1 MNRRSDRRMWIA
13 VLPLSLAACAITPP
27 ERSYE
32 IDSAETPGEWVAAND
47 EGEVDIEAWWRQFGN
62 DELTAQVEL
71 ALAHNHDLVAAAAR
85 VQAAEAQA
93 RIAGAALKP
102 SLDAGLDARR
112 GRQNFIGL
120 PLPGGEGDVLSTT
133 SSSLGVSLDLAW
145 EWDLWGRLAA
155 GERAALEDFQ
165 ATRADYAGAQLSI
178 AGQTA
183 KAWLALAEARLQLQL
198 AEQTV
203 VSFSQNTGFIRRR
216 YEQGRIEPLEL
227 RLAENNLASA
237 ESLLYFRAE
246 QIERVARQLQILTG
260 AYPDGQ
266 VGATELPPIPA
277 EIPAGVPSDLLQRRP
292 DLASAEARLAAADYR
307 LWEARKALWPS
318 IRLTAS
324 AGRTSAELDDL
335 LKESFDVWSLAG
347 GIVQPIF
354 NGGRLRAAIDASDA
368 RAREAL
374 ANYGQSSLVAF
385 SEVETALS
393 TQEHIDDRE
402 ASLEVAAQQA
412 EAAQALAERKYEAGT
427 TNLLAVLESQR
438 RALNARAEQI
448 TSRRQRLDNR
458 IDLYLALGGGFR
470 AEESNDAAHPAAGDS
485 QSQSDAGS
493 SSTKL

>member
-1 MNRRSDRRMWIA
+1 MNRHATPHAWLA
-13 VLPLSLAACAITPP
+13 VLPLSLAACAVTPP

-32 IDSAETPGEWVAAND
+32 IDSAEAPGEWVAENTA
-47 EGEVDIEAWWRQFGN
+47 GEIDIEAWWRTFG
-62 DELTAQVEL
+62 DDHLTAQVEL

-93 RIAGAALKP
+93 RIASAALKP
-102 SLDAGLDARR
+102 SLDAGASGRR
-112 GRQNFIGL
+112 TRQNFIGF
-120 PLPGGEGDVLSTT
+120 PIPGSESNVLSTN
-133 SSSLGVSLDLAW
+133 SSTVGVSLDLAW

-183 KAWLALAEARLQLQL
+183 KAWLALAEARLQLKL

-203 VSFSQNTGFIRRR
+203 VSFTQNTEFIRRR

-237 ESLLYFRAE
+237 ESLLYFREE

-266 VGATELPPIPA
+266 VDATDLPPIPA
-277 EIPAGVPSDLLQRRP
+277 QIPAGVPSDLLQRRP
-292 DLASAEARLAAADYR
+292 DLASAEARLAAADYG

-324 AGRTSAELDDL
+324 AGRTSDELGDL
-335 LKESFDVWSLAG
+335 LKDSFDVWSLAG

-354 NGGRLRAAIDASDA
+354 NGGRLRAAIDSSDA

-374 ANYGQSSLVAF
+374 ANYGQRSLVAF

-393 TQEHIDDRE
+393 TQEHIDERE
-402 ASLEVAAQQA
+402 SSLEEAAQQA
-412 EAAQALAERKYEAGT
+412 EAAQALAERQYQAGT

-448 TSRRQRLDNR
+448 TSRRERLDNR

-470 AEESNDAAHPAAGDS
+470 ADESGEAEQPAADER
-485 QSQSDAGS
+485 
-493 SSTKL
+493 

>member
-1 MNRRSDRRMWIA
+1 MIPHCSPRAWLA
-13 VLPLSLAACAITPP
+13 LLPLGLAACAITPP

-32 IDSAETPGEWVAAND
+32 IDSAETPAEWSA
-47 EGEVDIEAWWRQFGN
+47 EGVPGDVDLEAWWRQFG
-62 DELTAQVEL
+62 DEDLATQVEL
-71 ALAHNHDLVAAAAR
+71 ALEHNRDLAAAAAR
-85 VQAAEAQA
+85 VHAAEAQA

-102 SLDAGLDARR
+102 SLDAGVDARR
-112 GRQNFIGL
+112 SRQNYIGF
-120 PLPGGEGDVLSTT
+120 PIPGGGGDVLSST
-133 SSSLGVSLDLAW
+133 SQTLGVSLDLAW
-145 EWDLWGRLAA
+145 ELDLWGRLAA
-155 GERAALEDFQ
+155 GERAALEDYE

-183 KAWLALAEARLQLQL
+183 KAWLALAEARLQLKL
-198 AEQTV
+198 AEETV
-203 VSFSQNTGFIRRR
+203 QSFRRNTEFVRRR

-227 RLAENNLASA
+227 RLAENNLAGA

-260 AYPDGQ
+260 VYPDG
-266 VGATELPPIPA
+266 VVEADELPGDPA
-277 EIPAGVPSDLLQRRP
+277 AIPAGVPSDLLRRRP

-324 AGRTSAELDDL
+324 AGRTSAELEDL

-354 NGGRLRAAIDASDA
+354 DGGRLRAAIDAADA

-374 ANYGQSSLVAF
+374 ANYGQRSLVAF
-385 SEVETALS
+385 GEVETALS
-393 TQEHIDDRE
+393 TQEHMEGRE
-402 ASLEVAAQQA
+402 EALERAAQQA
-412 EAAQALAERKYEAGT
+412 EAAQALAERQYQAGT

-448 TSRRQRLDNR
+448 TSRRERLDNR
-458 IDLYLALGGGFR
+458 IDLYLALGGGF
-470 AEESNDAAHPAAGDS
+470 DA
-485 QSQSDAGS
+485 DAQADTVPPS
-493 SSTKL
+493 ADAR

>member
-1 MNRRSDRRMWIA
+1 MNRSNPTRAWLV
-13 VLPLSLAACAITPP
+13 VLPLSLAACAVTPP

-32 IDSAETPGEWVAAND
+32 FDSAETPPEWIADNEDGELD
-47 EGEVDIEAWWRQFGN
+47 LEAWWRQFG
-62 DELTAQVEL
+62 DAELSAHVER
-71 ALAHNHDLVAAAAR
+71 ALEHNRDLVAAAAR

-102 SLDAGLDARR
+102 TLNAGLDGRR
-112 GRQNFIGL
+112 ARQNFIGL
-120 PLPGGEGDVLSTT
+120 PLPGGSGDVLSTT

-203 VSFSQNTGFIRRR
+203 QSFTQNTEFIRRR

-260 AYPDGQ
+260 VYPDGQ
-266 VGATELPPIPA
+266 VGATDLPAIPA
-277 EIPAGVPSDLLQRRP
+277 EIPAGVPSDLLLRRP

-307 LWEARKALWPS
+307 LYEARKALWPS

-374 ANYGQSSLVAF
+374 ANYGQRSLVAF

-393 TQEHIDDRE
+393 TQEHIEDRE
-402 ASLEVAAQQA
+402 ASLEEAAQQA
-412 EAAQALAERKYEAGT
+412 EAAQALAERQYQAGT

-448 TSRRQRLDNR
+448 TSRRERLDNR

-470 AEESNDAAHPAAGDS
+470 LDEPAESEQPTADAR
-485 QSQSDAGS
+485 
-493 SSTKL
+493 